1 MDYQN
6 RQNVRVIT
14 MRKLLSNNFG
24 IGKILLNVHNLIK
37 RWNLN
42 RWKNKESI
50 RV

>member
-14 MRKLLSNNFG
+14 MRKLLSNNSG

-37 RWNLN
+37 RLNLN
-42 RWKNKESI
+42 R
-50 RV
+50 